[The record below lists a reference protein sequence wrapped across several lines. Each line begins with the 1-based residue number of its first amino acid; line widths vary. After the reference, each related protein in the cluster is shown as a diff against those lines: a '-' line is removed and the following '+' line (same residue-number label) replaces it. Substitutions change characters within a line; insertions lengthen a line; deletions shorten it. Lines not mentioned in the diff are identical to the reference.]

1 MPRYKIHFTSN
12 VWETIEVD
20 AKNIKEAEEKFD
32 KGQIDLSDAE
42 EMGKENL
49 QVDMVEEIK

>member
-1 MPRYKIHFTSN
+1 MPKYKIHFTSN